1 MPVHGPLPP
10 GQDGALHHPPPPQ
23 EGAIRLDPRLGLHFL
38 RLDFSLLSPLN
49 CLLYLAVRL
58 TIDCLYER
66 DLIVIDGDDV
76 H

>member
-1 MPVHGPLPP
+1 MHGPLPP
-10 GQDGALHHPPPPQ
+10 GQDRVLRHPPPPQ
-23 EGAIRLDPRLGLHFL
+23 DGAIRLDPRLRLHLL
-38 RLDFSLLSPLN
+38 RLGFSLLGPLN

-66 DLIVIDGDDV
+66 DLIEIDDDV